1 MPPEKR
7 QRQALAFKT
16 SNKAW
21 ATAELE
27 KLYREWLEWGA
38 YVATIED
45 HPYNRNTQAE
55 CFADG
60 GANMQRHDR
69 LREKTLVFLDNNIQG
84 HDFMRSQSEGEPFE
98 DKSSRLRV
106 KVPHRIHELE
116 ILRECLQYA
125 LVPEGF
131 WKEQGKKLVKKIA
144 EVGPEKAAD
153 VAASYLRNPVSD

>member
-1 MPPEKR
+1 MPREKR
-7 QRQALAFKT
+7 QRQPLGFKT
-16 SNKAW
+16 TNRTW
-21 ATAELE
+21 VIAELE
-27 KLYREWLEWGA
+27 KLYREWLAWGA
-38 YVATIED
+38 NVARIED

-60 GANMQRHDR
+60 VENMQRHDR
-69 LREKTLVFLDNNIQG
+69 LREKTLVFLDNHIQG

-98 DKSSRLRV
+98 DKLSRLRI

-131 WKEQGKKLVKKIA
+131 WKEQGKKLVQKIA

-153 VAASYLRNPVSD
+153 VATSYLRNPLRD